1 MLINKSTL
9 CSLIIQHSWEYR
21 LNERFFRIFSQKCGG
36 SGFIFV
42 YYILIINNPFMN
54 NKKIEY
60 LRASGTLN
68 SRPERVTDPLFS
80 DSSFFDAR
88 DLLQVRYE
96 MIRAYSKH
104 TPIKELSAQFGMS
117 VSTYTRLRRA
127 YISGGLQALIPAKRG
142 PQGPHKITPEMVEFA
157 RNYRIE
163 HGPTSIR
170 DLTDLVNDYFKVSI
184 HFTGLQR
191 ALSKKNA

>member
-9 CSLIIQHSWEYR
+9 CSLIIQHTWEFR
-21 LNERFFRIFSQKCGG
+21 LNEQFLDFFPKNVVKVDVFL
-36 SGFIFV
+36 
-42 YYILIINNPFMN
+42 YIILLIINNPFMN
-54 NKKIEY
+54 NKKIEH
-60 LRASGTLN
+60 LRVSGTLN

-80 DSSFFDAR
+80 NSSFFDAR

-104 TPIKELSAQFGMS
+104 TPLKELSAQFGVS
-117 VSTYTRLRRA
+117 VSTYTRLRRE

-157 RNYRIE
+157 RNYRLE

-191 ALSKKNA
+191 SLSKKNS